1 MISDKVKKD
10 IARIVEIQNK
20 NEAIIKS
27 MKQTQNQLKD
37 AELLRS
43 KPGGWLK
50 PSSKYANFKLGK
62 WIKS

>member
-20 NEAIIKS
+20 TEAIIKS

-43 KPGGWLK
+43 KPDGWLK
-50 PSSKYANFKLGK
+50 GDNE
-62 WIKS
+62 